1 MITIAIIAA
10 LDRELAPLA
19 RSWPSTRI
27 TEQGR
32 TFRVFQHE
40 NVVAVAGGIG
50 SRAAALASAAIVRHL
65 KPQVLISAG
74 LAGALVDHLQIGS
87 VITPNTV
94 IDAAT
99 GKQYRS
105 ESGEGALVSSEE
117 VAGSASKQ
125 SLADQFHASVVDMES
140 AAVANVAQQEG
151 LAFRCVKAISDDAAF
166 EMPPLN
172 RFIDQHGRFQN
183 ARFTFWLLAHPQ
195 YWRKTVTLA
204 RNSSRA
210 SIALCKWLEEHVC
223 KELQSG
229 SVDRIKGAEL
239 SQINH

>member
-1 MITIAIIAA
+1 MTIIAIIAA
-10 LDRELAPLA
+10 LDRELAPLV
-19 RSWPSTRI
+19 RSWQSTRI

-32 TFRVFQHE
+32 AFRVFQHE

-50 SRAAALASAAIVRHL
+50 SHAAALAASAIVRHL
-65 KPQVLISAG
+65 KPQALISAG
-74 LAGALVDHLQIGS
+74 LAGALVDHLQIGA
-87 VITPNTV
+87 VITPSIV

-99 GKQYRS
+99 EKQYRN
-105 ESGEGALVSSEE
+105 EPGEGILVSSGE

-125 SLADQFHASVVDMES
+125 SLADRFHASIVDMEA
-140 AAVANVAQQEG
+140 AAVAEIAAQQG
-151 LAFRCVKAISDDAAF
+151 LTFRCVKAISDDAAF

-195 YWRKTVTLA
+195 YWHRALTLA

-223 KELQSG
+223 KELQNESI
-229 SVDRIKGAEL
+229 DRIKGAEL
-239 SQINH
+239 SQIKH